1 MTPTASRPSPDRAF
15 RARAASALAVAG
27 LMNLGAWG
35 WALLAFD
42 GRADLLA
49 TAGLVY
55 ALGLRHAVDADH
67 IAAIDNVARRLAQG
81 ERPSASVGLWFA
93 LGHSGLVVAA
103 TLVVILA
110 AGRLS
115 ALPGARELGG
125 IVATCV
131 SGGFL
136 LAVAAMNL
144 QILRGALGDLRRLRA
159 GEAPCGPE
167 AAARGPLS
175 RLFGPLFE
183 RIGRPWHMAPL
194 GVLFGLGFDTATEV
208 ALFGLAAAQAGSG
221 LGLGAALAFPAL
233 FAAGMSLVDTAD
245 GALMTGAYRW
255 ALDDPGRKL
264 RCNLALTLMSI
275 AAAVLVGAVQV
286 AALAAE
292 TFGLRGVLIRAA
304 EALASR
310 FDLLGLSIVVAFA
323 AAWALAAALVPAGGR
338 DARAVA

>member
-1 MTPTASRPSPDRAF
+1 MIPLPPLPGTRPGF
-15 RARAASALAVAG
+15 RARVALALGAAG

-35 WALLAFD
+35 WALIAFD

-81 ERPSASVGLWFA
+81 PRPSASVGLWFA

-103 TLVVILA
+103 TLVIILA

-115 ALPGARELGG
+115 EHPGARELGG
-125 IVATCV
+125 VVATCV

-136 LAVAAMNL
+136 LLVAAMNL
-144 QILRGALGDLRRLRA
+144 RILRRTLGELRRLRT
-159 GEAPCGPE
+159 GAPLQGADE
-167 AAARGPLS
+167 AARGPLS
-175 RLFGPLFE
+175 RLFGPLFR

-194 GVLFGLGFDTATEV
+194 GALFGLGFDTATEV
-208 ALFGLAAAQAGSG
+208 AMFGLAAAQAGSG
-221 LGLGAALAFPAL
+221 LGAGAALAFPAL

-245 GALMTGAYRW
+245 GALMSGAYRW
-255 ALDDPGRKL
+255 ALDDPRRKL

-275 AAAVLVGAVQV
+275 AAAALVGAVQV

-292 TFGLRGVLIRAA
+292 TFGLRGALIRLAQ
-304 EALASR
+304 ALAER
-310 FDLLGLSIVVAFA
+310 FDLLGLAIVLAFA
-323 AAWALAAALVPAGGR
+323 AAWAIAAALVPSAGR
-338 DARAVA
+338 DGRSVA

>member
-1 MTPTASRPSPDRAF
+1 MIPTGFRSAQGRGF
-15 RARAASALAVAG
+15 RARAALSLGVAG

-35 WALLAFD
+35 WALVAFD

-67 IAAIDNVARRLAQG
+67 IAAIDNVARRMAQG
-81 ERPSASVGLWFA
+81 ARPPASVGLWFA

-103 TLVVILA
+103 TLVILLA
-110 AGRLS
+110 AGGL
-115 ALPGARELGG
+115 AAHPQARAIGG

-136 LAVAAMNL
+136 LLVAAMNL
-144 QILRGALGDLRRLRA
+144 AVLRRTLAELRRLRA
-159 GEAPCGPE
+159 GAPPRDLGE
-167 AAARGPLS
+167 AARGPLS
-175 RLFGPLFE
+175 RLFGPLFR

-221 LGLGAALAFPAL
+221 LGVGAAMALPAL

-255 ALDDPGRKL
+255 ALDDPRRKL
-264 RCNLALTLMSI
+264 RCNLALTLMSV
-275 AAAVLVGAVQV
+275 AAAMLVGAAQV
-286 AALAAE
+286 GALAAE
-292 TFGLRGVLIRAA
+292 SFGLRGALIRAA
-304 EALASR
+304 QALTER
-310 FDLLGLSIVVAFA
+310 FDLLGLTIVIAFA
-323 AAWALAAALVPAGGR
+323 AAWAIAAALVPAAGR
-338 DARAVA
+338 PGRSAA